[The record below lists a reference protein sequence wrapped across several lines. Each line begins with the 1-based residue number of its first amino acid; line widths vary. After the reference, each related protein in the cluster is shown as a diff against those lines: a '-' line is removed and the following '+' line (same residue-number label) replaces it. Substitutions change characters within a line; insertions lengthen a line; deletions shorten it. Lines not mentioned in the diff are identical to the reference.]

1 VATIIEVSEPA
12 ARVELATAASLYCE
26 WRYRSN
32 AVSRGEALLQAVRE
46 TWLPDGE
53 GYVWAAGEAATMRAV
68 RYHLVNE
75 RGIDKS
81 RIRAAAYWK
90 QGAAAVHEALD
101 D

>member
-1 VATIIEVSEPA
+1 
-12 ARVELATAASLYCE
+12 
-26 WRYRSN
+26 
-32 AVSRGEALLQAVRE
+32 VRE
-46 TWLPDGE
+46 TSMPDGE

-81 RIRAAAYWK
+81 RIRAASYWK
-90 QGAAAVHEALD
+90 RGAVAVHEALD

>member
-1 VATIIEVSEPA
+1 VAAVVEVGNPSARIEF
-12 ARVELATAASLYCE
+12 ATAANLYGVWC
-26 WRYRSN
+26 Y
-32 AVSRGEALLQAVRE
+32 RGESGYRGDALLQAVRK

-81 RIRAAAYWK
+81 RIRAASYWK
-90 QGAAAVHEALD
+90 EGAVAVHEALD